1 MNNSK
6 SIVHLIPHEGIG
18 GVERAALTMRFI
30 SNDFLNFNVT
40 SIFPS
45 QKKINFFILWNP
57 YYYIKTIFRLFE
69 AKPEILILS
78 LWRSCIV
85 GFVLKLVQ
93 PKMKLVLFL
102 HCPKNVHFLD
112 RLFSNLISKISIQ
125 IWADSY
131 ETIKGRLELKLH
143 NKSRVISFVTEKIY
157 VENNLIN
164 LNPTFF
170 FWGRIHKHKNLLSS
184 LSLFSEIKAK
194 MEDAKFVIIG
204 PDGGDLERVKKNII
218 ELNLIDSVNITG
230 PLHFSEIKKLSLDA
244 SFYLQTSVLE
254 GMALS
259 VVEAMQL
266 GLVPI
271 ITPVG
276 EIKNY
281 CIDGFNAVVIDNEK
295 NTVNKVLDI
304 LNNIESFQKLRKNA
318 INTWENSL
326 IYEDNVLA
334 NCRKLLKE
342 DY

>member
-1 MNNSK
+1 MKKN
-6 SIVHLIPHEGIG
+6 IIHLIPVEAIG

-40 SIFPS
+40 TIFPS
-45 QKKINFFILWNP
+45 HKKIKFFVLWNP
-57 YYYIKTIFRLFE
+57 YYYIKTIFRLLE

-93 PKMKLVLFL
+93 PKMKVVLFL
-102 HCPKNVHFLD
+102 HFPENIHFLD
-112 RLFSNLISKISIQ
+112 RLFTNLISKISIQ
-125 IWADSY
+125 IWADST

-143 NKSRVISFVTEKIY
+143 NKSRVISFVTEKIC

-164 LNPTFF
+164 LNPTFL
-170 FWGRIHKHKNLLSS
+170 FWGRIHEQKNLISS
-184 LSLFSEIKAK
+184 ISLFFEIKAK
-194 MEDAKFVIIG
+194 IEDAKFVIIG
-204 PDGGDLERVKKNII
+204 PDGGDLERVKKKII

-230 PLHFSEIKKLSLDA
+230 PLHFSEIKKLSLGA

-281 CIDGFNAVVIDNEK
+281 CVDGFNAIVIDNEK
-295 NTVNKVLDI
+295 TAVNKVLDI
-304 LNNIESFQKLRKNA
+304 LNNLESFQNLRKNA
-318 INTWENSL
+318 INTWKNSI
-326 IYEDNVLA
+326 IYQDNILV
-334 NCRKLLKE
+334 NCRELLKE

>member
-1 MNNSK
+1 MKKN
-6 SIVHLIPHEGIG
+6 IIHLIPVEAIG
-18 GVERAALTMRFI
+18 GVERAALTMRLI

-40 SIFPS
+40 TIFPS
-45 QKKINFFILWNP
+45 RKKIKFFALWNP
-57 YYYIKTIFRLFE
+57 YYYIKTIFRLLE

-85 GFVLKLVQ
+85 GFVIKLFQ
-93 PKMKLVLFL
+93 PKMKVVLFL
-102 HCPKNVHFLD
+102 HFPKNIHFLD
-112 RLFSNLISKISIQ
+112 RLFTNLISKISIQ

-143 NKSRVISFVTEKIY
+143 NKSRIVSFVTEKIY
-157 VENNLIN
+157 VENNFIN
-164 LNPTFF
+164 LNPTFL
-170 FWGRIHKHKNLLSS
+170 FWGRLHKQKNLISS

-194 MEDAKFVIIG
+194 IENAKFVIIG
-204 PDGGDLERVKKNII
+204 PDGGDLELVKKNIVK
-218 ELNLIDSVNITG
+218 LNLINSVNITG
-230 PLHFSEIKKLSLDA
+230 PLHFSEIKKLSLGA

-281 CIDGFNAVVIDNEK
+281 CVDGFNAIVIDNEK
-295 NTVNKVLDI
+295 TAVNKVLEI
-304 LNNIESFQKLRKNA
+304 LNNLESFQNLRKNA
-318 INTWENSL
+318 INTWKNSI
-326 IYEDNVLA
+326 IYEDNILV
-334 NCRKLLKE
+334 NCRELLKE

>member
-1 MNNSK
+1 MKKN
-6 SIVHLIPHEGIG
+6 IIHLIPVEAIG

-40 SIFPS
+40 TIFPS
-45 QKKINFFILWNP
+45 HKKIKFFVLWNP
-57 YYYIKTIFRLFE
+57 YYYIKTIFRLLE
-69 AKPEILILS
+69 SKPEILILS

-85 GFVLKLVQ
+85 GFVLKLIQ
-93 PKMKLVLFL
+93 PKMKVVLFL
-102 HCPKNVHFLD
+102 HFPKNIHFLD
-112 RLFSNLISKISIQ
+112 RLFTNLISKISIQ
-125 IWADSY
+125 IWADSS
-131 ETIKGRLELKLH
+131 ETIKGRLDLNLH
-143 NKSRVISFVTEKIY
+143 KKSRVISFVTEKIY

-164 LNPTFF
+164 LKPIFF
-170 FWGRIHKHKNLLSS
+170 FWGRIQKQKNLISS
-184 LSLFSEIKAK
+184 LLLFSEIKAK
-194 MEDAKFVIIG
+194 IEDAKFVIIG
-204 PDGGDLERVKKNII
+204 PDGGDLELVKKNII
-218 ELNLIDSVNITG
+218 ELDLIDSVNITG
-230 PLHFSEIKKLSLDA
+230 PLHFSEIKKLSLGA

-304 LNNIESFQKLRKNA
+304 LNNVESFQNLRKNA
-318 INTWENSL
+318 INTWKNS
-326 IYEDNVLA
+326 IRYEDNILV
-334 NCRKLLKE
+334 NCRELLKE

>member
-1 MNNSK
+1 MKKN
-6 SIVHLIPHEGIG
+6 IIHLIPVEAIG

-30 SNDFLNFNVT
+30 SNDFLNFSVI

-45 QKKINFFILWNP
+45 QKKINFFIFWNP
-57 YYYIKTIFRLFE
+57 YYYIKIIFRLLE
-69 AKPEILILS
+69 VKPEILILS

-93 PKMKLVLFL
+93 PKMKVVLFL
-102 HCPKNVHFLD
+102 HFPKNIHFLD
-112 RLFSNLISKISIQ
+112 RLFTNLISKISIQ

-143 NKSRVISFVTEKIY
+143 NKSRIVSFVTEKIY
-157 VENNLIN
+157 LENNFIN
-164 LNPTFF
+164 LNPTFL
-170 FWGRIHKHKNLLSS
+170 FWGRLHKQKNLISS

-194 MEDAKFVIIG
+194 IEDAKFVIIG
-204 PDGGDLERVKKNII
+204 PDGGDLELVKKNIVK
-218 ELNLIDSVNITG
+218 LNLVNSVNITG
-230 PLHFSEIKKLSLDA
+230 PLHFSEIKKLSLGA

-281 CIDGFNAVVIDNEK
+281 CVDGFNAIVIDNEK
-295 NTVNKVLDI
+295 TAVNKVLDI
-304 LNNIESFQKLRKNA
+304 LNNFESYQSLRKNA
-318 INTWENSL
+318 INTWKNSI
-326 IYEDNVLA
+326 IYEDNILV
-334 NCRKLLKE
+334 NCMELLNK

>member
-1 MNNSK
+1 LKKN
-6 SIVHLIPHEGIG
+6 IIHLIPVEAIG

-45 QKKINFFILWNP
+45 QKKINFLLLWNP
-57 YYYIKTIFRLFE
+57 YYYIKTIFRLLE

-85 GFVLKLVQ
+85 GFVLKLIQ
-93 PKMKLVLFL
+93 PKMKVVLFL
-102 HCPKNVHFLD
+102 HLPRNVHFLD
-112 RLFSNLISKISIQ
+112 RFFTNLISNISIQ
-125 IWADSY
+125 IWADSS
-131 ETIKGRLELKLH
+131 ETVNGRLDLQLH
-143 NKSRVISFVTEKIY
+143 NKSKIISLVTEKIY
-157 VENNLIN
+157 VEKNLIN
-164 LNPTFF
+164 LKPIFF
-170 FWGRIHKHKNLLSS
+170 FWGRIHKQKNLIGS
-184 LSLFSEIKAK
+184 LLLFSEIKAK
-194 MEDAKFVIIG
+194 IEDAKFVIIG

>member
-1 MNNSK
+1 MKKN
-6 SIVHLIPHEGIG
+6 IIHLIPVEAIG

-30 SNDFLNFNVT
+30 SNDFLNFNVI

-57 YYYIKTIFRLFE
+57 YYYIKIIFRLLE
-69 AKPEILILS
+69 VKPEILILS

-93 PKMKLVLFL
+93 PKMKVVLFL
-102 HCPKNVHFLD
+102 HFPKNIHFLD
-112 RLFSNLISKISIQ
+112 RLFTNLISKISIQ

-143 NKSRVISFVTEKIY
+143 NKSRIVSFVTEKIY
-157 VENNLIN
+157 VENNFIN
-164 LNPTFF
+164 LNPTFL
-170 FWGRIHKHKNLLSS
+170 FWGRLHKQKNLISS

-194 MEDAKFVIIG
+194 IEDAKFVIIG
-204 PDGGDLERVKKNII
+204 PDGGDLELVKKNIVK
-218 ELNLIDSVNITG
+218 LNLINSVNITG
-230 PLHFSEIKKLSLDA
+230 PLHFSEIKKLSLGA

-281 CIDGFNAVVIDNEK
+281 CVDGFNAIVIDNEK
-295 NTVNKVLDI
+295 TTVNKVLDI
-304 LNNIESFQKLRKNA
+304 LNNLESYQNLRKNA
-318 INTWENSL
+318 INTWKNSI
-326 IYEDNVLA
+326 IYEDNILV
-334 NCRKLLKE
+334 NCMELLNK

>member
-1 MNNSK
+1 LKKN
-6 SIVHLIPHEGIG
+6 IIHLIPVEAIG

-45 QKKINFFILWNP
+45 HKKINFFILWNP
-57 YYYIKTIFRLFE
+57 YYYIKTIFRLLE

-85 GFVLKLVQ
+85 GFVLKLIQ
-93 PKMKLVLFL
+93 PKMKVVLFL
-102 HCPKNVHFLD
+102 HLPNNVHFLD
-112 RLFSNLISKISIQ
+112 RFFTNLISKISIQ
-125 IWADSY
+125 IWADSS
-131 ETIKGRLELKLH
+131 ETIKGRLELNLH
-143 NKSRVISFVTEKIY
+143 IKSRVISFVTEKIY

-164 LNPTFF
+164 LKPTFF
-170 FWGRIHKHKNLLSS
+170 FWGRIHRQKNLISS

-194 MEDAKFVIIG
+194 IEDAKFVIIG
-204 PDGGDLERVKKNII
+204 PDGGDLELVKKKII

-266 GLVPI
+266 GLVPV

-281 CIDGFNAVVIDNEK
+281 CVDGFNAVVIDNEK

-304 LNNIESFQKLRKNA
+304 LNDVESFQNLRKNA
-318 INTWENSL
+318 INTWENSM
-326 IYEDNVLA
+326 IYEDNILF
-334 NCRKLLKE
+334 NCKKLLKE